1 MTHEGPAIV
10 FDTIEDLKARIDD
23 PDLDVTPD
31 TVLVLHNCG
40 PKGYP
45 GMAEVANIPI
55 PRKLLAPRV
64 RDIVR
69 ISDERLSGTASGT
82 EVMHVAPEG
91 TDGGPLALLRIGDRL
106 SLNVPGRSLILTV
119 AARTRETDRAHW
131 MTLHP
136 IADR

>member
-31 TVLVLHNCG
+31 TVLVLRNCG

-55 PRKLLAPRV
+55 PRKLPAQGV
-64 RDIVR
+64 RDMVR
-69 ISDERLSGTASGT
+69 ISDARMSGTAYGHGSSDERRVGK
-82 EVMHVAPEG
+82 A
-91 TDGGPLALLRIGDRL
+91 GG
-106 SLNVPGRSLILTV
+106 
-119 AARTRETDRAHW
+119 RTG
-131 MTLHP
+131 
-136 IADR
+136 